1 MGPLYDLLLAWV
13 PKNKILFEKKVV
25 STHEDEDG
33 ITIQRED
40 STNYRGDIL
49 VVAYGDYS
57 GMRQSLYSD
66 LAKQNNLPTS
76 DAAQINIDCLR
87 DDASV
92 LSLVIGQRSSY
103 QSGSYTKQLNPHA
116 ADNKTFH
123 NAEWS
128 PEANETV
135 LHDAINFKNPQGEI
149 ASLIERT
156 PSEYVSHVI
165 LED

>member
-1 MGPLYDLLLAWV
+1 M
-13 PKNKILFEKKVV
+13 

-76 DAAQINIDCLR
+76 DAAQINIDCTTIVGATCPL
-87 DDASV
+87 DP
-92 LSLVIGQRSSY
+92 
-103 QSGSYTKQLNPHA
+103 TK
-116 ADNKTFH
+116 FR
-123 NAEWS
+123 
-128 PEANETV
+128 V
-135 LHDAINFKNPQGEI
+135 
-149 ASLIERT
+149 
-156 PSEYVSHVI
+156 SEMMPPFCPW
-165 LED
+165 